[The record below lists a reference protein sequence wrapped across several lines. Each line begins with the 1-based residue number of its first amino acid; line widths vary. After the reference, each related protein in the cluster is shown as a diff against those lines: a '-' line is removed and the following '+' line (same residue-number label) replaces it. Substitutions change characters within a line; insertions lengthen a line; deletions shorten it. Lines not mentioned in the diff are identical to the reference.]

1 MQSLRVLPIIFLL
14 FASLILVNLVPIR
27 AQTTNTDTTG
37 GATGAAGR
45 GVGPAYGFPITIT
58 ESGTLQSIGVNW
70 ADTAAGNV
78 RVALYTPGSNKPA
91 SLLVDSGTVP
101 ITTIAGWQDVSV
113 SSLPTVSV
121 TPGIYWVAIQISVAK
136 TVYTI
141 SASRSYYYLAGG
153 FGPFNPTWSANSNQD
168 TQDQWNMRVTYSTG
182 PPPPPPS
189 DFTISASQT
198 SQTVGASSTASYT
211 LNIQY
216 SSTLSAT
223 VSLAVTAGCPTG
235 VTCTVAPNSITGSTS
250 VTLSVPTL
258 LTTPSG
264 TTSVIV
270 TASTA
275 VLSHTVTVQ
284 LTVNGPASFP
294 ITVHSGATQVVI
306 TISWTGTGTA
316 PVTLVG
322 PGGSP
327 TLSESGAAVY
337 DRTSIPTGSS
347 TPTYIHRVTF
357 TLSPSPSSTQT
368 WTVLISIAVP
378 SGYTVTIEVS

>member
-1 MQSLRVLPIIFLL
+1 MPVVFLL
-14 FASLILVNLVPIR
+14 LASLMLVNLVPVR
-27 AQTTNTDTTG
+27 AQTNTDTTG
-37 GATGAAGR
+37 GATGTAAR
-45 GVGPAYGFPITIT
+45 GAEPVYGFPITIT

-78 RVALYTPGSNKPA
+78 RVALYTPGSNTPA

-101 ITTIAGWQDVSV
+101 ITTATGWQDVSV
-113 SSLPTVSV
+113 SSLPAVSV
-121 TPGIYWVAIQISVAK
+121 TPGSYWVAIQISVVK
-136 TVYTI
+136 IVYTI
-141 SASRSYYYLAGG
+141 PASRSYYYPAGG
-153 FGPFNPTWSANSNQD
+153 FGPFANPWPANSNQD
-168 TQDQWNMRVTYSTG
+168 TEDQWNMRVTYSTG

-216 SSTLSAT
+216 STTLSAT
-223 VSLAVTAGCPTG
+223 VNLAVTAGCPTG
-235 VTCTVAPNSITGSTS
+235 VTCTVSPNSITGSTS

-264 TTSVIV
+264 TTSVTV
-270 TASTA
+270 TASSTSP

-294 ITVHSGATQVVI
+294 ITVHSGATQVVV